1 MKIKSFLF
9 ALALGVGITLALAGG
24 LAAAGWL
31 YDLARGDQHVSI
43 RGQNAG
49 DRIGDS
55 VTSADINGDGYDDLI
70 LGAVGVDTDPIS
82 NTGAAYVL
90 FGRPEIP
97 PVMDIGD
104 AADVTFLGAAT
115 NDYTGQIV
123 ASGNFNGDQYADL
136 LIASRWADVVSGS
149 QVITDAGKVYLVS
162 GRSAFSP
169 TVSLST
175 GADVI
180 FEGAEVDDLTGQG
193 LSAGDVNNDG
203 YDDFIIGA
211 YRWHDS
217 RGIAYV
223 LLGPPPLSATVD
235 ISGTADATF
244 LGTSENDNLGYSPAS
259 GDFNGDGCDDLF
271 LGAMNASP
279 PGRQWAG
286 NVYVVLG
293 CEIPYG
299 AHIISDAADLTLLGN
314 EEDRAGWNLASG
326 DVNND
331 GYDDLLVAAP
341 YAHLGGD
348 NSGAVYVILG
358 GQELSGTMDIGA
370 AASVTIPGEADA
382 DNLGRW
388 GLSSG
393 DVNGD
398 GYDDI
403 IIGALY
409 ADPYTSRPDAG
420 KAYVVLGRPNFPQT
434 ISLSTAADVTIL
446 GAATGDRLGDGV
458 GSGDLD
464 NDGRQEII
472 VAAPG
477 ADPAGGREDAGQVHV
492 FYYGLGKM
500 YLYLPLV
507 LKSQ

>member
-1 MKIKSFLF
+1 MKIKHLLS
-9 ALALGVGITLALAGG
+9 ALAVGVGITLALVGV

-31 YDLARGDQHVSI
+31 YDLAKGEQHVSI

-49 DRIGDS
+49 DWMGGS
-55 VTSADINGDGYDDLI
+55 LTSADINGDGYDDLV
-70 LGAVGVDTDPIS
+70 LGAIGVDIDPIS
-82 NTGAAYVL
+82 NAGAAYVL
-90 FGRPEIP
+90 FGRPAFRAS
-97 PVMDIGD
+97 MDIGD
-104 AADVTFLGAAT
+104 AADITFLGAAT
-115 NDYTGQIV
+115 TDYTGQIV

-149 QVITDAGKVYLVS
+149 QVITDAGKVYLVL

-169 TVSLST
+169 TVPLST

-180 FEGAEVDDLTGQG
+180 LEGAEVNDFTGQG

-217 RGIAYV
+217 KGIVYV
-223 LLGPPPLSATVD
+223 LLGPPPLNATVD
-235 ISGTADATF
+235 ISGIADATF
-244 LGTSENDNLGYSPAS
+244 QGISESDSLGYSPAS

-279 PGRQWAG
+279 AGRQWAG
-286 NVYVVLG
+286 CVYVVLG

-299 AHIISDAADLTLLGN
+299 THTISDAADLTLLGN
-314 EEDRAGWNLASG
+314 QEDRAGWNLASG

-341 YAHLGGD
+341 FADLGGD
-348 NSGAVYVILG
+348 NSGTVYVILG
-358 GQELSGTMDIGA
+358 GQGLSGTMDIGA
-370 AASVTIPGEADA
+370 AASIIIGEAA
-382 DNLGRW
+382 GDNLGRW

-398 GYDDI
+398 GYDDV

-409 ADPYTSRPDAG
+409 ADPSPSRPDAG
-420 KAYVVLGRPNFPQT
+420 KAYVVLGRPTFSQT
-434 ISLSTAADVTIL
+434 VPLSTAADVVIL
-446 GAATGDRLGDGV
+446 GAASGDNLGEGV
-458 GSGDLD
+458 GSGDL
-464 NDGRQEII
+464 NQDGRREII
-472 VAAPG
+472 VAAPH
-477 ADPAGGREDAGQVHV
+477 ANPASGREDAGQVYV
-492 FYYGLGKM
+492 FYYGLSRT
-500 YLYLPLV
+500 YLHLPLV
-507 LKSQ
+507 LKGQ